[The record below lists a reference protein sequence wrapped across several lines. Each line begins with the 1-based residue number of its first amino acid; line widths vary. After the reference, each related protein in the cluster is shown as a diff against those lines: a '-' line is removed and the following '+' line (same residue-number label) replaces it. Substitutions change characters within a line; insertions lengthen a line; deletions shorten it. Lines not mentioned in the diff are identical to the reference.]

1 MSTQSVSPDE
11 VESTRKIAERLRSE
25 IGSAISLFTQARA
38 ADFMGTSASTVNRIV
53 ADDLDKVCHLMAAIG
68 WQFAPLD
75 SMVVSKAQLEA
86 YEEFAYEYLR
96 PKVEARRRG

>member
-1 MSTQSVSPDE
+1 M
-11 VESTRKIAERLRSE
+11 
-25 IGSAISLFTQARA
+25 
-38 ADFMGTSASTVNRIV
+38 NRIV